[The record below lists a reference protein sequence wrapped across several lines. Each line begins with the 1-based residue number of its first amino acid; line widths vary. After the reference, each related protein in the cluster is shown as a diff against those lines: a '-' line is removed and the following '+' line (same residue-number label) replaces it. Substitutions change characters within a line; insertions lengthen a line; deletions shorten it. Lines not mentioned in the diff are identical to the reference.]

1 MRRKAV
7 SVILAGLMA
16 AGMLAG
22 CGGSGSSSASS
33 SASAADSGS
42 AAADST
48 TVASGSSSEAVAS
61 TSGTTS
67 ASGDQDFSG
76 VTISMMADTDTLA
89 SNNGITAVIDAAEKK
104 FGFTITMESRVGG
117 TEGDNLM
124 KTRLASGDMTDITL
138 YNSGSLLGAVNPA
151 QNFVDITDQDFVST
165 YDDTYKSTVTVDDKV
180 YGIPLESTQGGA
192 IMYNKAIYKE
202 LGLEVPKTWDDFISN
217 CQAIK
222 DAGYTALI
230 GTFGD
235 SWTSQVLF
243 LGDNYNVIAANP
255 DFAEKFEAGEA
266 KFSTVKEATESFS
279 KYGDLL
285 DFYNKDYLSAK
296 YADGC
301 EMLANKQ
308 GAQWIMLTQA
318 LGAINTDY
326 PDVMDDMGVFAIPG
340 DSADSNGLTVWY
352 PSSWYINKNTK
363 NLDACL
369 ALMKFWCSKE
379 GIEIYTQ
386 NRMPNGPSCIKGI
399 ELGEDVPEAVRVDM
413 QSYFDDGNTLP
424 ALEFL
429 TAVKGPNCPNICQEV
444 ASGQT
449 TGEEAAAKYDEDCKN
464 QAIQLGLN
472 WS

>member
-61 TSGTTS
+61 TSGTTA

-243 LGDNYNVIAANP
+243 LGDNYNLKQARQNSLP
-255 DFAEKFEAGEA
+255 
-266 KFSTVKEATESFS
+266 
-279 KYGDLL
+279 LRRRQ
-285 DFYNKDYLSAK
+285 NLSAS
-296 YADGC
+296 
-301 EMLANKQ
+301 
-308 GAQWIMLTQA
+308 T
-318 LGAINTDY
+318 AI
-326 PDVMDDMGVFAIPG
+326 
-340 DSADSNGLTVWY
+340 
-352 PSSWYINKNTK
+352 
-363 NLDACL
+363 CL
-369 ALMKFWCSKE
+369 ISTIKIICL
-379 GIEIYTQ
+379 
-386 NRMPNGPSCIKGI
+386 PNMQMAARCLPTSRAHSGSC
-399 ELGEDVPEAVRVDM
+399 
-413 QSYFDDGNTLP
+413 
-424 ALEFL
+424 
-429 TAVKGPNCPNICQEV
+429 
-444 ASGQT
+444 
-449 TGEEAAAKYDEDCKN
+449 
-464 QAIQLGLN
+464 
-472 WS
+472 